1 MMFVLRS
8 VFWLGLVFGIAP
20 GDDADP
26 RKEAGVRAANAA
38 FQSAAALAAR
48 LPEEAEKL
56 CRKAPAECLAVATT
70 AVAAKPAA
78 STTPAS
84 TNVANTNVASP
95 KKGKVGQTRSQQ
107 TQTKPPQR
115 PSAARG

>member
-20 GDDADP
+20 GDDSDP
-26 RKEAGVRAANAA
+26 RKEAGARAANAA

-48 LPEEAEKL
+48 LPQEAEKL
-56 CRKAPAECLAVATT
+56 CRKAPADCLAVASTS
-70 AVAAKPAA
+70 AGVIAAKPGPKPGKTRREANAQAA
-78 STTPAS
+78 KSA
-84 TNVANTNVASP
+84 P
-95 KKGKVGQTRSQQ
+95 KAQ
-107 TQTKPPQR
+107 QR

>member
-20 GDDADP
+20 GDDSDP
-26 RKEAGVRAANAA
+26 RKEAGARAANAA

-70 AVAAKPAA
+70 AVAAKPEA
-78 STTPAS
+78 SPNA
-84 TNVANTNVASP
+84 ASP
-95 KKGKVGQTRSQQ
+95 KKAKVAQTRPQQ
-107 TQTKPPQR
+107 TQAKPQQR

>member
-78 STTPAS
+78 S
-84 TNVANTNVASP
+84 P
-95 KKGKVGQTRSQQ
+95 KKGKVAQKRPQQ
-107 TQTKPPQR
+107 TQTKPAQR

>member
-8 VFWLGLVFGIAP
+8 LFWLGLIFAIAP
-20 GDDADP
+20 GGESDP
-26 RKEAGVRAANAA
+26 RKEAGARAANAA

-56 CRKAPAECLAVATT
+56 CRKAPADCLAVATT
-70 AVAAKPAA
+70 GAGVIAAKPGPK
-78 STTPAS
+78 SGKTPRREADAQA
-84 TNVANTNVASP
+84 VKGAP
-95 KKGKVGQTRSQQ
+95 KAQ
-107 TQTKPPQR
+107 QR

>member
-1 MMFVLRS
+1 MMFLLRS

-20 GDDADP
+20 GEDSDP
-26 RKEAGVRAANAA
+26 RKEAGARAANAA

-56 CRKAPAECLAVATT
+56 CRKAPADCLSVATT
-70 AVAAKPAA
+70 GTLAAKSAA
-78 STTPAS
+78 
-84 TNVANTNVASP
+84 NVTSEVKP
-95 KKGKVGQTRSQQ
+95 KKGKAAQA
-107 TQTKPPQR
+107 KPQQR

>member
-20 GDDADP
+20 GDGSDP
-26 RKEAGVRAANAA
+26 RKEAGARAANAA

-56 CRKAPAECLAVATT
+56 CRKAPADCLAIATT
-70 AVAAKPAA
+70 GTIAAKPASKSA
-78 STTPAS
+78 KAPRREAEARGTKGA
-84 TNVANTNVASP
+84 P
-95 KKGKVGQTRSQQ
+95 K
-107 TQTKPPQR
+107 TQQR

>member
-8 VFWLGLVFGIAP
+8 VFWLVLVFGIAP
-20 GDDADP
+20 GEDSDP
-26 RKEAGVRAANAA
+26 RKEAGARAANAA

-78 STTPAS
+78 SPNA
-84 TNVANTNVASP
+84 ASP
-95 KKGKVGQTRSQQ
+95 KKAKVAQTRPQQ
-107 TQTKPPQR
+107 TQAKPQQR

>member
-20 GDDADP
+20 GDDSDP
-26 RKEAGVRAANAA
+26 RKEAGARAANAA

-78 STTPAS
+78 SPNA
-84 TNVANTNVASP
+84 ASP
-95 KKGKVGQTRSQQ
+95 KKAKVAQTRPQQ
-107 TQTKPPQR
+107 TQTKPQQR

>member
-20 GDDADP
+20 GDDSDP
-26 RKEAGVRAANAA
+26 RKEAGARAANAA

-56 CRKAPAECLAVATT
+56 CRKAPADCLAVATT
-70 AVAAKPAA
+70 GAIAAKPAPKLAKAPRREAEARGTKGA
-78 STTPAS
+78 S
-84 TNVANTNVASP
+84 
-95 KKGKVGQTRSQQ
+95 K
-107 TQTKPPQR
+107 TQQR

>member
-20 GDDADP
+20 GDDSDP
-26 RKEAGVRAANAA
+26 RKEAGARAANAA

-56 CRKAPAECLAVATT
+56 CRKAPADCLAVASTG
-70 AVAAKPAA
+70 AGVMAAKPAPKLAKAPRREAEARGTKGA
-78 STTPAS
+78 SKA
-84 TNVANTNVASP
+84 
-95 KKGKVGQTRSQQ
+95 Q
-107 TQTKPPQR
+107 QR

>member
-26 RKEAGVRAANAA
+26 RKEAGARAANAA

-56 CRKAPAECLAVATT
+56 CRKAPAECLTVATK

-78 STTPAS
+78 STNAAS
-84 TNVANTNVASP
+84 TNVASP